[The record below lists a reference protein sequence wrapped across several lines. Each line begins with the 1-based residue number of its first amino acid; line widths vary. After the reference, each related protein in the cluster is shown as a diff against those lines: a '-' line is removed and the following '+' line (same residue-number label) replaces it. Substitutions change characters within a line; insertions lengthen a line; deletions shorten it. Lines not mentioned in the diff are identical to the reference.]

1 MAQCGNVGKAQRTK
15 VSGGFNGLIIL
26 RGAQFMKSFDTGCS
40 QTEVI
45 AVVVA
50 GEGTG
55 SMKPDGNRVKLFVS
69 LLAEGADV
77 WRPTEAV
84 PIGDG
89 LFKIL
94 STPNYDPEDE
104 VWEFPPGAIVR
115 CETRQDNSGK
125 YIVAVKP

>member
-55 SMKPDGNRVKLFVS
+55 SMKPDGNRVKLFVY

-89 LFKIL
+89 LFKFFQHRTMTRKTRFGNFLQAQL
-94 STPNYDPEDE
+94 SD
-104 VWEFPPGAIVR
+104 AR
-115 CETRQDNSGK
+115 H
-125 YIVAVKP
+125 VKIIQVSISSR